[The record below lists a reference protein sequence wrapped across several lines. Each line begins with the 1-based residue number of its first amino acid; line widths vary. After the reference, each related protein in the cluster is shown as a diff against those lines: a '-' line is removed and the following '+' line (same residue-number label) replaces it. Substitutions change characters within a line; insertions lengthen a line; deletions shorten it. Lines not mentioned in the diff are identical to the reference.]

1 MDNHKYVLKVR
12 IIKPKKE
19 IMNRVCQCK
28 FAIQDRIMSQI
39 LKSNGLKWFL
49 FCFFDS
55 KFALAF
61 DWNIVAW
68 ENPDHSGITFFR
80 IVRKND

>member
-1 MDNHKYVLKVR
+1 MV
-12 IIKPKKE
+12 
-19 IMNRVCQCK
+19 
-28 FAIQDRIMSQI
+28 F
-39 LKSNGLKWFL
+39 

-80 IVRKND
+80 IV